1 MKALIKKTLRKIHQ
15 QLLARPALLNRLIN
29 LSKRF
34 GLYTKVRS
42 IYRRF
47 RFEQFS
53 QSSLDQSYTKMFRYE
68 TLDQMS
74 PRAKQ
79 IYINLGMALAQ
90 KQKEK
95 SENANRD

>member
-1 MKALIKKTLRKIHQ
+1 MKILIKKILLKVYQ
-15 QLLARPALLNRLIN
+15 QLLARPILLNMLIN
-29 LSKRF
+29 LCKRL
-34 GLYTKVRS
+34 GLYTKIRS
-42 IYRRF
+42 IYRWF
-47 RFEQFS
+47 RTQQIS
-53 QSSLDQSYTKMFRYE
+53 QPSSKIFHYE